1 MTLADPSRL
10 AGDNSS
16 QVYWQAHGRGP
27 ALVLINGFGASARAW
42 PREWMRELEQRFR
55 VITLDN
61 RGSGVSRFADTPFSI
76 ADLAGDVAA
85 VMDATETPNAVVF
98 GISMGG
104 MIAQELTLSR
114 PDRVRRMILV
124 GSRPPNPAFQPPSI
138 TARAM
143 MMRPVMPGESLHTYF
158 RRLWAFSAAPGFA
171 DAHPEAIEEIT
182 RQTLE
187 SPTPQA
193 MLVQQARAMGGW
205 AHSDR
210 LADIRVPTLVVH
222 GTLDPLSPVINGR
235 RLAQLIPDAR
245 LVELADV
252 GHLIPMEAP
261 DQLSALIYE
270 HASDAAERRPLNLRV
285 AG

>member
-1 MTLADPSRL
+1 VTLADPSRL
-10 AGDNSS
+10 AREKSP
-16 QVYWQAHGRGP
+16 QVYWQAHGHGP

-42 PREWMRELEQRFR
+42 PRGWMRELEQRFR

-61 RGSGVSRFADTPFSI
+61 RGSGVSRFVDIPFSI

-85 VMDATETPNAVVF
+85 VMDATETPDAAVF

-104 MIAQELTLSR
+104 MVAQELTLSR
-114 PDRVRRMILV
+114 PDRVRRLILA
-124 GSRPPNPAFQPPSI
+124 GSRPPNPAFYPPSI
-138 TARAM
+138 TTRAM

-171 DAHPEAIEEIT
+171 DANPEAIEEIT
-182 RQTLE
+182 QQTLE
-187 SPTPQA
+187 GPTPQA

-205 AHSDR
+205 GHSER

-222 GTLDPLSPVINGR
+222 GTLDPLAPVINGR
-235 RLAQLIPDAR
+235 RLAQLIPGAR

-252 GHLIPMEAP
+252 GHLIPVEAP
-261 DQLSALIYE
+261 DRLSALICE
-270 HASDAAERRPLNLRV
+270 DRSDAGLSL